1 MRNMNNLQMEENND
15 SETTLND
22 YETPG
27 NSFLNISGT
36 NMLNDSNGISNQFI
50 AQSSKRDSGRVV
62 QGVIQMNTTPTLN
75 NKCIGLGNLTY
86 HSNDSTPTLTDQLSN
101 KSNNDSRNELNDVM
115 RAKQLVIR
123 FE

>member
-75 NKCIGLGNLTY
+75 NKCIDLGNLTY
-86 HSNDSTPTLTDQLSN
+86 HSNDSTPTLTDQLLN
-101 KSNNDSRNELNDVM
+101 KSNNDSRNGLNDVM